1 MSASQVNW
9 VCFPCRTSLREDRF
23 SRRTPDCPR
32 CGKPCFFLGARVG
45 IPRATAVKAWAKLE
59 EACRARPFQQ
69 IDEYPSGEDHSRLV
83 LESLIDAMGSLSRS
97 EEAIERI
104 AKLKDRLRKVG
115 KKERSERKSDRAG
128 R

>member
-1 MSASQVNW
+1 
-9 VCFPCRTSLREDRF
+9 VCFPCRTAQREDRF

-32 CGKPCFFLGARVG
+32 CGKPCRYLGDRVA

-59 EACRARPFQQ
+59 EACLARPFQQ
-69 IDEYPSGEDHSRLV
+69 IDEYLSGGDPSRLV
-83 LESLIDAMGSLSRS
+83 LESLIDAMDSLPKS

-115 KKERSERKSDRAG
+115 KKERAERAG